1 MKYDYPFR
9 GRFKVT
15 CPFGRQGSWQCGW
28 HIGVDIV
35 GEDRKVR
42 AIADGVV
49 IGINSHGK
57 AYGNHV
63 TIRHDDG
70 MISLY
75 AHLASVSV
83 IVGQKVEM
91 GSKIGTMG
99 ATGNATGAHL
109 HLELHN
115 GAYKY
120 PLNGSNSYTATWIIN
135 PLAWIEDHIGGEELP
150 EVKDLQVWSKETGQA
165 VIVKAVNVDG
175 SNYVKLRDIEKLVK
189 VSIDYVDGK
198 VYVD

>member
-9 GRFKVT
+9 GKFTIT
-15 CPFGRQGSWQCGW
+15 CPFGRQGAWQCGW

-35 GEDRKVR
+35 GDDGQVR
-42 AIADGVV
+42 AIADGTV
-49 IGINSHGK
+49 IGINNHGK
-57 AYGNHV
+57 AYGNHI

-99 ATGNATGAHL
+99 ATGNAAGAHL

-120 PLNGSNSYTATWIIN
+120 PPNGSNPYTATWIIN
-135 PLAWIEDHIGGEELP
+135 PLAWIEDHIGGEEMP
-150 EVKDLQVWSKETGQA
+150 EVKDLQVWRKETGQA
-165 VIVKAVNVDG
+165 VIVKAVNIDG
-175 SNYVKLRDIEKLVK
+175 SNYVKLRDLEKLVK